1 MKKLIFGIILL
12 FAIMATIPA
21 MVSIPKADLSSVFS
35 ASKADTSANRAENK
49 EQETEKPSEPTE
61 ADFLLLEEN
70 GEKTTYTAKEMLCG
84 MLAAKMPENY
94 SEESAKALAAALY
107 SQLCYA
113 KENRSPDKYDGA
125 DTAKKDSCGI
135 SFLTKQE
142 AAEKYGGD
150 FIEDC
155 EKYAD
160 FGIKTSIKY
169 GGKIIDAPVFVS
181 CGGSTNS
188 ADELFTDKDLPYCK
202 SSSSPWDMYGD
213 IYSKKELTRG
223 QADKAITD
231 KLSGAQLPEEIS
243 DYVKIKSTARNG
255 AVLEAEICGKSISG
269 IELMNLFSLKSPCFE
284 IEYVDDKLRFS
295 VTGEGIPV
303 GMSVSGAAGM
313 AQQGAQWDDI
323 LRHYFSGC
331 EITKN

>member
-21 MVSIPKADLSSVFS
+21 MVSIPKADLSSVFGT
-35 ASKADTSANRAENK
+35 ANADTTAKSTDKK
-49 EQETEKPSEPTE
+49 EQATEKPSEPTE

-70 GEKTTYTAKEMLCG
+70 GEKTGYSAKEMLSG

-113 KENRSPDKYDGA
+113 KENRSADKYAGA
-125 DTAKKDSCGI
+125 DISKKDNSGI
-135 SFLTKQE
+135 NFLTKQE
-142 AAEKYGGD
+142 AAEKHGGD
-150 FIEDC
+150 FYEAC

-169 GGKIIDAPVFVS
+169 GGKIIAAPVFVS

-202 SSSSPWDMYGD
+202 ASSSPWDMYGD
-213 IYSKKELTRG
+213 IYSKKELTRE
-223 QADKAITD
+223 QADKIIAD

-255 AVLEAEICGKSISG
+255 AVLEAELCGESISG

-284 IEYVDDKLRFS
+284 IEYDDEKLRFNI
-295 VTGEGIPV
+295 TGEDIPV

-323 LRHYFSGC
+323 LQHYFSGC
-331 EITKN
+331 EITN

>member
-12 FAIMATIPA
+12 FAIMAAIPA
-21 MVSIPKADLSSVFS
+21 MVGIPKADLSSVFNTS
-35 ASKADTSANRAENK
+35 SDDTSVNSTENK
-49 EQETEKPSEPTE
+49 EQKTEKPSEQTE

-70 GEKTTYTAKEMLCG
+70 GKKTACTAKEMLSG
-84 MLAAKMPENY
+84 TLAAKMPENY

-107 SQLCYA
+107 AQLCYA
-113 KENRSPDKYDGA
+113 KENRSPDKYSGA
-125 DTAKKDSCGI
+125 DTSKKDSG
-135 SFLTKQE
+135 FLTKQE
-142 AAEKYGGD
+142 TAEKHGGD
-150 FIEDC
+150 FLEAC

-169 GGKIIDAPVFVS
+169 NGKIIDAPVFIS

-188 ADELFTDKDLPYCK
+188 ADELFADKDQPYCK

-213 IYSKKELTRG
+213 IYSKKELTKA

-255 AVLEAEICGKSISG
+255 AVLEAELCGKSISG

-284 IEYVDDKLRFS
+284 IEYDDDKLRFS

-303 GMSVSGAAGM
+303 GMSINGAAGM

-323 LRHYFSGC
+323 LHHYFSGC